1 VLLFG
6 VRLSEVAVSSFR
18 FGRILEV
25 KEKLMERKQGQLKE
39 ALLIITVISND
50 INTIESSIY
59 NKYSLLTLSHMNG
72 NDFSVL
78 TDYIEYLDSR
88 KNELLLQREK
98 AAKAVDAIRAELYDL
113 ARDVRMLEN
122 LKEKAARIVKRAE
135 NRKEQKSLD
144 QIALR
149 IEERKL

>member
-1 VLLFG
+1 M
-6 VRLSEVAVSSFR
+6 SSFR

-25 KEKLMERKQGQLKE
+25 KEKLMERKQGQLEE
-39 ALLIITVISND
+39 ALLILTVITND
-50 INTIESSIY
+50 INMIESKIY
-59 NKYSLLTLSHMNG
+59 KKYALLTLTPMNG

-98 AAKAVDAIRAELYDL
+98 AARAVDALRAELYDL
-113 ARDVRMLEN
+113 ARDVRMLQK
-122 LKEKAARIVKRAE
+122 LKEKEARIVKRAE

>member
-1 VLLFG
+1 
-6 VRLSEVAVSSFR
+6 
-18 FGRILEV
+18 
-25 KEKLMERKQGQLKE
+25 MERKQGQLKE
-39 ALLIITVISND
+39 ALFIITVISND
-50 INTIESSIY
+50 INMIESTIY
-59 NKYSLLTLSHMNG
+59 NKYSLLTLTPMNG

>member
-1 VLLFG
+1 LGF
-6 VRLSEVAVSSFR
+6 RLSEVDVSSFR

-25 KEKLMERKQGQLKE
+25 KEKLMERKQGQLEE
-39 ALLIITVISND
+39 ALLILTVITND
-50 INTIESSIY
+50 INMIESNIY
-59 NKYSLLTLSHMNG
+59 KKYAILTLTPMNG

-98 AAKAVDAIRAELYDL
+98 AARAVDALRAELYDL
-113 ARDVRMLEN
+113 ARDVRMLQK
-122 LKEKAARIVKRAE
+122 LKEKEARIVKRAE

>member
-1 VLLFG
+1 
-6 VRLSEVAVSSFR
+6 
-18 FGRILEV
+18 
-25 KEKLMERKQGQLKE
+25 MERKQGQLKE

-50 INTIESSIY
+50 INMIESTIY
-59 NKYSLLTLSHMNG
+59 NKYSLLTLTPMNG

>member
-1 VLLFG
+1 MLLFG

>member
-6 VRLSEVAVSSFR
+6 FCLSEVAVSSFR

-50 INTIESSIY
+50 INIIESKIY
-59 NKYSLLTLSHMNG
+59 NEYSLLTLTPMNG

-135 NRKEQKSLD
+135 NRKVQKSLD

>member
-1 VLLFG
+1 
-6 VRLSEVAVSSFR
+6 
-18 FGRILEV
+18 
-25 KEKLMERKQGQLKE
+25 MERKQGQLKE

-50 INTIESSIY
+50 INMIESTIY
-59 NKYSLLTLSHMNG
+59 NKYALLTLKPMNG

-113 ARDVRMLEN
+113 ARDVRMLET

>member
-1 VLLFG
+1 
-6 VRLSEVAVSSFR
+6 
-18 FGRILEV
+18 
-25 KEKLMERKQGQLKE
+25 MERKQGQLKE

>member
-1 VLLFG
+1 LGF
-6 VRLSEVAVSSFR
+6 RLSEVDVSSFR

-25 KEKLMERKQGQLKE
+25 KEKLMERKQGQLEE
-39 ALLIITVISND
+39 ALLILNVITND
-50 INTIESSIY
+50 INMIESNIY
-59 NKYSLLTLSHMNG
+59 KKYALLTLTPMNG

-98 AAKAVDAIRAELYDL
+98 AARAVDALRAELYDL
-113 ARDVRMLEN
+113 ARDVRMLQK
-122 LKEKAARIVKRAE
+122 LKEKEARIVKRAE

>member
-1 VLLFG
+1 
-6 VRLSEVAVSSFR
+6 
-18 FGRILEV
+18 
-25 KEKLMERKQGQLKE
+25 MERKQGQLKE

-59 NKYSLLTLSHMNG
+59 NKYSLLTLTPMNG

>member
-6 VRLSEVAVSSFR
+6 FRLSEVAMYSFR

-25 KEKLMERKQGQLKE
+25 KEKLMERKQGQLEE
-39 ALLIITVISND
+39 ALLIVTVISND
-50 INTIESSIY
+50 ISMIESTICD
-59 NKYSLLTLSHMNG
+59 KYSILTLTPMNG

-78 TDYIEYLDSR
+78 TCYIEYLDSR

>member
-1 VLLFG
+1 M
-6 VRLSEVAVSSFR
+6 SSFR

-25 KEKLMERKQGQLKE
+25 KEKLMERKQGQLEE

-50 INTIESSIY
+50 INMIDSDIY
-59 NKYSLLTLSHMNG
+59 NKYALLTLTPMNG

-98 AAKAVDAIRAELYDL
+98 AARAGDAIRAELYDL

>member
-1 VLLFG
+1 
-6 VRLSEVAVSSFR
+6 VSSFR

-25 KEKLMERKQGQLKE
+25 KEKLMERKQGQLEE
-39 ALLIITVISND
+39 ALLILTVITND
-50 INTIESSIY
+50 INMIESNIY
-59 NKYSLLTLSHMNG
+59 KKYALLTLTPMNG

-98 AAKAVDAIRAELYDL
+98 AARAVDALRAELYDL
-113 ARDVRMLEN
+113 ARDVRMLQK
-122 LKEKAARIVKRAE
+122 LKEKEARIVKRAE

-149 IEERKL
+149 IEQRKP

>member
-1 VLLFG
+1 M
-6 VRLSEVAVSSFR
+6 SSFR

-59 NKYSLLTLSHMNG
+59 NKYSLLTLTPMNG